1 MGLAGE
7 PKRALWM
14 SGQTETNE
22 ARPRLQHEAAALRQG
37 ELEQEAAAGGVAAVA
52 RRRARDH

>member
-22 ARPRLQHEAAALRQG
+22 ARLQHEAAALRQG
-37 ELEQEAAAGGVAAVA
+37 EQEAAAGGVAAVA